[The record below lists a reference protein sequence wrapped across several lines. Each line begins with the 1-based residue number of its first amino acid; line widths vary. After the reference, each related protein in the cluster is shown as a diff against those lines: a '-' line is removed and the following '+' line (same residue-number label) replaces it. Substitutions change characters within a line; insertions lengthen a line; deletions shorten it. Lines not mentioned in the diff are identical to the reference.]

1 MPRPVT
7 IRVMDREYSVES
19 DLGDEELRDIARYV
33 DGKIREVVAITRNA
47 STQNLAILAALNIA
61 RDYYLERSEAD
72 KLKAE
77 FDEKC
82 EALIRA
88 IEGAA

>member
-7 IRVMDREYSVES
+7 IKVFDREYSVES
-19 DLGDEELRDIARYV
+19 DLGDQEMRDIARYV
-33 DGKIREVVAITRNA
+33 DEKIREVMAITRNA

-61 RDYYLERSEAD
+61 RDYYLEKSGVDRIR
-72 KLKAE
+72 AE

-82 EALIRA
+82 EALIRE
-88 IEGAA
+88 IERTA